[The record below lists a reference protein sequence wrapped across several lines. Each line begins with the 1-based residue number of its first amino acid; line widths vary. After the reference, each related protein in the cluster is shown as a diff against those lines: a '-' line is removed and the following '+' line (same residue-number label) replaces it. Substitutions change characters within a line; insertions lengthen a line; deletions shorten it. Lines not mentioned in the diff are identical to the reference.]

1 MKNTGGQKSLW
12 TVIWYPKDP
21 KEPCEG
27 EDNLYRCPDYP
38 VVVLLHSDGDV

>member
-21 KEPCEG
+21 KDPCEG
-27 EDNLYRCPDYP
+27 EEKLNRCP
-38 VVVLLHSDGDV
+38 VQIILLLHSDGDV

>member
-27 EDNLYRCPDYP
+27 EEILIPINQYENIFKP
-38 VVVLLHSDGDV
+38 V